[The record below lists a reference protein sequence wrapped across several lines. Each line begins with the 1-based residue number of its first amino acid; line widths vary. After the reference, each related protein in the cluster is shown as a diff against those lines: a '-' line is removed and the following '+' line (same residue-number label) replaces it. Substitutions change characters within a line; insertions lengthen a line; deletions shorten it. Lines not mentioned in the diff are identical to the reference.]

1 MLITRY
7 KFVAEYSADIQQ
19 TQYKST
25 KLKLKTIFYF
35 ITELNFTKQRFLK
48 LKIKKRQLSPFQ

>member
-7 KFVAEYSADIQQ
+7 KFVAEYSADIQK

-25 KLKLKTIFYF
+25 KFKLKTIFYF
-35 ITELNFTKQRFLK
+35 ITELNFTKHHILK
-48 LKIKKRQLSPFQ
+48 LKIKKGQLSPFL